1 MKHAVE
7 HLHSVGIDGRAG
19 GGALALFLRGMPQPP
34 VKRERAR

>member
-19 GGALALFLRGMPQPP
+19 GGALALFLRDMPQPP
-34 VKRERAR
+34 VKGERAR

>member
-34 VKRERAR
+34 VKGGRAR